1 MSLST
6 MNLVKAEEIEHFNQ
20 ALQAYFRGEMDAD
33 RFQAVRLQQGV
44 YGQRQ
49 DGVNMVR
56 IKVPG
61 GKLTA
66 EQLGTVAEIL
76 ENYVPGGNAHITTRQ
91 DLQLHYVPL
100 KDTPA
105 VLRHLARVGLTTR
118 EACGNTVRNITAC
131 PLAGVCQREHVDVTP
146 FLQGVVE
153 HFLRHPLTQNLPRKF
168 KISISGCEA
177 DCAQGML
184 HDVGIVAIRSGDSRF
199 GFKVLA
205 GGGLGHKPREAIV
218 VESFVEEKD
227 LLAVVEAIVVLHNRY
242 SDRTKRAKSRI
253 KFLVDRFGTDG
264 FVAKYREELERTR
277 AALATH
283 TYHMG
288 QWHGGESDAT
298 PGPGAPRR
306 HFKQGQ
312 PGLYVFPVSVP
323 LGQLDAGQL
332 QGIAALMEDF
342 GLSEVRTTQDQ
353 NLMLVN
359 VPELLLSGMAARL
372 DSLRLHRP
380 QLGDDVVACPG
391 TSTCRLGITS
401 SMTVAPKL
409 NGGKR
414 DLRIR
419 VSGCHNGCAQPETGD
434 IGIFGEGRRLHGKL
448 IPHYQMY
455 FGGNG
460 CGGGGLAIKGPSVPA
475 ARIEKAVE
483 KVREDYTGSG
493 GFGESFFEWVRKQEQ
508 GYFDRLL
515 VDLVYVSEADLVQVS
530 KDHGYRED
538 FKVLQLG
545 GGECAGAVQDTVAA
559 KFSEA
564 AYERDCRNAYAVQRK
579 YQEAMECV
587 EAIARLVSQAL
598 VFLAGQEY
606 KASDLAEML
615 NGLRHEHSVFEPL
628 AEKLDGV
635 LERYAQLQLAFDD
648 KVFAAVATEI
658 DIWMKEAEH
667 ACALADARLNLPGAS
682 SPSRREA
689 SGVVASIDVS
699 AHPCPVNFLKAKLE
713 LDKLT
718 GGDVLA
724 VKVSSGQAAWLVPA
738 SLESIGHSV
747 LSKRKEGDV
756 TLILVRKQETENPE
770 KEEK

>member
-1 MSLST
+1 MVNT
-6 MNLVKAEEIEHFNQ
+6 HEIDHFDQ
-20 ALQAYFRGEMDAD
+20 ALQAYLKGEMDAD
-33 RFQAVRLQQGV
+33 RFQAVRLQQGI

-49 DGVNMVR
+49 EGVNMVR

-61 GKLTA
+61 GKLSS
-66 EQLGTVAEIL
+66 EQLIAVAEAL
-76 ENYVPGGNAHITTRQ
+76 EQYVPDGKAHITTRQ
-91 DLQLHYVPL
+91 DLQIHYMPL

-118 EACGNTVRNITAC
+118 EACGNTVRNVTVC

-168 KISISGCEA
+168 KISISGCES
-177 DCAQGML
+177 DCAQGLL
-184 HDVGIVAIRSGDSRF
+184 HDVGIVAVRTDDGRF

-205 GGGLGHKPREAIV
+205 GGGLGHKPHEAIV
-218 VESFVEEKD
+218 VEPFVEEKD

-253 KFLVDRFGTDG
+253 KFLVDRFGAEG
-264 FVAKYREELERTR
+264 FVEKYREELERTR
-277 AALATH
+277 AALASH
-283 TYHMG
+283 AYPQG
-288 QWHGGESDAT
+288 QWHGGKSGDT

-306 HFKQGQ
+306 LFKQAQ
-312 PGLYVFPVSVP
+312 ADLYVFPVSVP

-342 GLSEVRTTQDQ
+342 GLSDVRTTQDQ
-353 NLMLVN
+353 NLMLVS
-359 VPELLLSGMAARL
+359 VPEAILTALAARF
-372 DSLRLHRP
+372 DALRLHGP
-380 QLGDDVVACPG
+380 QIGDDVVACPG

-409 NGGKR
+409 NGGNR

-434 IGIFGEGRRLHGKL
+434 IGIFGEGRRMHGKL

-455 FGGNG
+455 LGGNG
-460 CGGGGLAIKGPSVPA
+460 CGGGAFAIKGPSVPA
-475 ARIEKAVE
+475 ARIEQAVE
-483 KVREDYTGSG
+483 RVQQDYADIGESE
-493 GFGESFFEWVRKQEQ
+493 ESFFEWTRKRER
-508 GYFDRLL
+508 GYFERLL
-515 VDLVYVSEADLVQVS
+515 ADLVRVS
-530 KDHGYRED
+530 EEDIASVSQDHGYLGD

-564 AYERDCRNAYAVQRK
+564 AYERDCRNAFAVQRK
-579 YQEAMECV
+579 YREALECV

-598 VFLAGQEY
+598 VFLSG
-606 KASDLAEML
+606 KDHKTSDLAELL

-628 AEKLDGV
+628 TKKLDGV
-635 LERYAQLQLAFDD
+635 LERYAQLKLTFDD
-648 KVFAAVATEI
+648 KVFAAVASEI
-658 DIWMKEAEH
+658 DGWMKEAEQ
-667 ACALADARLNLPGAS
+667 ACALIDSRLNLPGVF
-682 SPSRREA
+682 SPLPTEVNEA
-689 SGVVASIDVS
+689 IASIDVS
-699 AHPCPVNFLKAKLE
+699 EHPCPVNFLKARLE
-713 LDKLT
+713 LDKLAV
-718 GGDVLA
+718 GDVLS
-724 VKVSSGQAAWLVPA
+724 VRVNSGQAAWLVPA
-738 SLESIGHSV
+738 SFESIGHSV
-747 LSKRKEGDV
+747 LSRQKEGDI
-756 TLILVRKQETENPE
+756 TLILVQKQATENLV